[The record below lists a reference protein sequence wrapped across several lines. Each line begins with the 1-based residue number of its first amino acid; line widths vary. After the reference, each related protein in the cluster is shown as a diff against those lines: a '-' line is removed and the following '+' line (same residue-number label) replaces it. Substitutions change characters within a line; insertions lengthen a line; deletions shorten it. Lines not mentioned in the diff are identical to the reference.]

1 MAPTLDARAGSTGQ
15 RLRSLREARPTVLAT
30 WQHRRVPQVSR
41 EDERYERWLGWLK
54 GVDRDVTQL
63 ALDRFVFQRLGEIT
77 HAAELP
83 ASYLFDAL
91 NYWYVRSQATA
102 VRRQCEV
109 HRDAASLASLLDQIR
124 AYPNVLTRSRY
135 VGLCV
140 VGQDD
145 QREHARYRQRGHEA
159 FDGLAGQGNETIP
172 AERIEADLQRLADVA
187 EPVKRFVDRL
197 VAHWDRR
204 GLSELPTFAD
214 LNAAIDVIGEVYR
227 DWSQWLTAQF
237 RAELVPAFQ
246 YDWEAPLRVA
256 WLR

>member
-1 MAPTLDARAGSTGQ
+1 
-15 RLRSLREARPTVLAT
+15 
-30 WQHRRVPQVSR
+30 VPQVSR
-41 EDERYERWLGWLK
+41 KDERYETWLRWLEGI
-54 GVDRDVTQL
+54 DREVTQL

-77 HAAELP
+77 HHADLP
-83 ASYLFDAL
+83 QSYLFDAW

-135 VGLCV
+135 VGLYL
-140 VGQDD
+140 VGEDD
-145 QREHARYRQRGHEA
+145 EREREHYQRRGNEA
-159 FDGLAGQGNETIP
+159 FDRLAGQGNETIP
-172 AERIEADLQRLADVA
+172 AGRIEADLQRLAEVA
-187 EPVKRFVDRL
+187 KPVKDLVDRL

-227 DWSQWLTAQF
+227 DWSQWLTAEY
-237 RAELVPAFQ
+237 RAELVPVFQ

-256 WLR
+256 WLP